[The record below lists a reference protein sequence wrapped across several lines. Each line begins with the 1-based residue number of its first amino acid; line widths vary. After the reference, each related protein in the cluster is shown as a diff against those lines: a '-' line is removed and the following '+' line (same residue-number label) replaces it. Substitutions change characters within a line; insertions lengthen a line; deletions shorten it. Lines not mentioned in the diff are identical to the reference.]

1 MIFDAL
7 MGSIFL
13 FYLAF
18 RAENLSTFPK
28 ALRYA
33 LSGKLVANGAECPAG
48 VTPSIG
54 ILFLRRQSSFCNG
67 TLRFITLPRIR
78 FRTRCYKRLSLLEFC
93 PDTKNLMTSPL
104 RTGGKT
110 VTTTARRRGVAQPGS
125 ASALG
130 AEGRMFE
137 SCRPDHINSIKSM
150 LNLSASQRVAALFTP
165 RSRNLLQEAVI
176 CPFYSISGAP
186 CRKSA

>member
-137 SCRPDHINSIKSM
+137 SCRPDHIDSIKSM
-150 LNLSASQRVAALFTP
+150 LNLSASLRCSRLDPETCYKKLPSALFIP
-165 RSRNLLQEAVI
+165 
-176 CPFYSISGAP
+176 
-186 CRKSA
+186 

>member
-137 SCRPDHINSIKSM
+137 SCRPDHIDSIKSM
-150 LNLSASQRVAALFTP
+150 LNLSASQRCSRLDPETCYKKLSSALFIP
-165 RSRNLLQEAVI
+165 
-176 CPFYSISGAP
+176 
-186 CRKSA
+186 